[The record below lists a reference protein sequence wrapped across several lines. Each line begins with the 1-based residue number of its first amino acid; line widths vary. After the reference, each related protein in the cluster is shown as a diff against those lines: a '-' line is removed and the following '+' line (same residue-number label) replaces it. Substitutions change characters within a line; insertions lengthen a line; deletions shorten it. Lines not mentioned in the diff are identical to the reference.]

1 MIIKISTWNV
11 NGVRARIDVLTS
23 WLKNNQ
29 PDILCLQ
36 ETKCV
41 NEEFPKDHFE
51 SMGYIVYLNGQK
63 SFNGVAI
70 LSKYELTDL
79 DFQIYHDKEEEQARF
94 IEAILK
100 IPNNLPFKINCIYLP
115 NGNPYPSEKFNYKL
129 DWMDRLVERAKMNIS
144 LELPYIILG
153 DFNII
158 PTEEDVYDHTNW
170 LDDALFRIESRK
182 KYRQLKNLGLYDAFL
197 LDTKS
202 MVEYTHWDYQGGAW
216 DKNEG
221 IRIDHILLSPSAC
234 NIFKNMTSHTNT
246 RASEKPSDHIPVTA
260 EFQFV

>member
-94 IEAILK
+94 IEAVLK
-100 IPNNLPFKINCIYLP
+100 KPNNLPFKINCIYLP
-115 NGNPYPSEKFNYKL
+115 NGNPYPSEKFDYKL
-129 DWMDRLVERAKMNIS
+129 DWMDRLVERAKKNIS

-158 PTEEDVYDHTNW
+158 PTEEDVYD
-170 LDDALFRIESRK
+170 
-182 KYRQLKNLGLYDAFL
+182 
-197 LDTKS
+197 
-202 MVEYTHWDYQGGAW
+202 
-216 DKNEG
+216 
-221 IRIDHILLSPSAC
+221 
-234 NIFKNMTSHTNT
+234 
-246 RASEKPSDHIPVTA
+246 
-260 EFQFV
+260 